1 MTAMEQENEIRV
13 ESRDDVTLIDI
24 QGDLTGASEPFV
36 KEAYRQAD
44 NEETRKILLKFDE
57 NAYFNSEGIKVLI
70 DLLAQMKRNNQQ
82 IRITGLSDHFKK
94 IFNMMGITKFA
105 KICTTEGEALES
117 LAGSAGNGK

>member
-1 MTAMEQENEIRV
+1 MPQRKQENEIRV
-13 ESRDDVTLIDI
+13 ESRDDVTLFDI

-57 NAYFNSEGIKVLI
+57 NAYFNSDGIKVLI
-70 DLLAQMKRNNQQ
+70 QLLAQMKRNNQQ

-94 IFNMMGITKFA
+94 IFNMVGITKFA
-105 KICTTEGEALES
+105 KIYSSMDEAVKS
-117 LAGSAGNGK
+117 LSG